1 MSSRPNSAA
10 RFLKALFAVATC
22 AILAGCV
29 GTNPDV
35 AVEVAE
41 DAGYKDVQITGLDF
55 WGCGTGFE
63 NSYLGSRIEMTGFTA
78 IAPSG
83 RRVTGTVCRGTFGDY
98 TIRLQR

>member
-10 RFLKALFAVATC
+10 RCLKALFAVATC
-22 AILAGCV
+22 AVLAGCV